1 MTDLGPN
8 PPAPEPDDRSESG
21 REGADGANAAR
32 GPAARESG
40 DDGAELPDHPE
51 PSGPDG
57 SSAPRRP
64 FGSAGSA
71 SSAGPAGL
79 VDPPDAPDP
88 AAEPSASDDGGGD
101 DTGPGAG
108 TGGQAQPTD
117 PPYGANGT
125 AGPGRRGGLFDSA
138 GGTGFWSAPGA
149 AKGSAGGRGDEQ
161 PGSVPPFADFGS
173 ETGTQRPGYGSGPR
187 VPLPGPRSAADDAA
201 RLPILDGS
209 SPPPP
214 DGPGPV
220 NPHPVTP
227 GDLSWAEPDWNDALL
242 RARRAGRAYVYLNL
256 VEQRLRSVVRQVL
269 LPVYGS
275 TDQTG
280 HDDGAWV
287 SAAAGPTQSE
297 WVERAEAVRE
307 MSRRRGYIV
316 DPADDD
322 LVAFLTL
329 PQLRELL
336 VRNWW
341 CFAPY
346 LGDRRAIERALEE
359 VEIGRHIVARN
370 RVLSPDVLRQVEQ
383 ACTRVLAE
391 LDGRLGRHAGERL
404 ALDAVEEL
412 FAGRYGDLV
421 GVFPDRSSLQ
431 RKLPFA
437 DLVADARTIDAMGV
451 SLNLLC
457 QNYSG
462 RELHRQAASGCR
474 MRLLFLNPAGDAM
487 RQREKDEGFKRGIL
501 ARLTTMNILHAR
513 RIRAKL
519 AEPARIEIRVYEET
533 PRFNAYLV
541 DGDAAVVQ
549 PYLRRSRGVESPSF
563 VLRAGSDAADPRRGL
578 FTVFQE
584 EFDQL
589 WESGKRTA

>member
-1 MTDLGPN
+1 MRLGTLMTDLGPN
-8 PPAPEPDDRSESG
+8 PPAPEPDDLPDSG
-21 REGADGANAAR
+21 RDGADGPNRAR
-32 GPAARESG
+32 GPA
-40 DDGAELPDHPE
+40 DDLPDPTAPE
-51 PSGPDG
+51 EPAPGT
-57 SSAPRRP
+57 PRR
-64 FGSAGSA
+64 
-71 SSAGPAGL
+71 
-79 VDPPDAPDP
+79 
-88 AAEPSASDDGGGD
+88 
-101 DTGPGAG
+101 GPGSGGG
-108 TGGQAQPTD
+108 TGGRGADAD
-117 PPYGANGT
+117 PGRLTGPLGPLGGLGGLPGGSRGGSTARGDGARPGSADALGDLGDLGDFGDSSGDGGTPRPGSGAN
-125 AGPGRRGGLFDSA
+125 S
-138 GGTGFWSAPGA
+138 
-149 AKGSAGGRGDEQ
+149 
-161 PGSVPPFADFGS
+161 
-173 ETGTQRPGYGSGPR
+173 GSGAR
-187 VPLPGPRSAADDAA
+187 VPLPGPRSAADDGLLL
-201 RLPILDGS
+201 RLDGGG
-209 SPPPP
+209 PPPP
-214 DGPGPV
+214 GGAGPALPD
-220 NPHPVTP
+220 PTEP
-227 GDLSWAEPDWNDALL
+227 GDLSWAEEDWGDALL

-269 LPVYGS
+269 LPVYG
-275 TDQTG
+275 TG
-280 HDDGAWV
+280 EAGAQGQDDGAWV
-287 SAAAGPTQSE
+287 AAAAGPTQSE

-346 LGDRRAIERALEE
+346 LHDRRALERALEE

-370 RVLSPDVLRQVEQ
+370 RVLSPDVLRQVEH

-421 GVFPDRSSLQ
+421 AVFPDRSALQ

-437 DLVADARTIDAMGV
+437 ELVGEAQEIDAMGV

-462 RELHRQAASGCR
+462 RELHRLAAAGCR

-487 RQREKDEGFKRGIL
+487 RQREKDEGLKRGIL
-501 ARLTTMNILHAR
+501 GRLTTMNILHAR

-519 AEPARIEIRVYEET
+519 ADPGHIEIRLYEET

-563 VLRAGSDAADPRRGL
+563 VLRAGAGEAELRRGIFPL
-578 FTVFQE
+578 FRE

-589 WESGKRTA
+589 WAAGRRTA

>member
-1 MTDLGPN
+1 MRLGTLMTDLGPN
-8 PPAPEPDDRSESG
+8 PPAPEPDDLPDSG
-21 REGADGANAAR
+21 REGADR
-32 GPAARESG
+32 PHGPA
-40 DDGAELPDHPE
+40 DDLPDPTAPEDPVPGGGAE
-51 PSGPDG
+51 
-57 SSAPRRP
+57 
-64 FGSAGSA
+64 
-71 SSAGPAGL
+71 
-79 VDPPDAPDP
+79 
-88 AAEPSASDDGGGD
+88 GGGETGG
-101 DTGPGAG
+101 TGPGS
-108 TGGQAQPTD
+108 
-117 PPYGANGT
+117 
-125 AGPGRRGGLFDSA
+125 PGKPA
-138 GGTGFWSAPGA
+138 GGTGRTARTVGLGPGA
-149 AKGSAGGRGDEQ
+149 AMSGGAGDPGGS
-161 PGSVPPFADFGS
+161 
-173 ETGTQRPGYGSGPR
+173 RPGQGNGSR
-187 VPLPGPRSAADDAA
+187 VPFPSPRSAADDGD
-201 RLPILDGS
+201 LPLLDGS
-209 SPPPP
+209 GPPPP
-214 DGPGPV
+214 EGPGPAT
-220 NPHPVTP
+220 PDPADP
-227 GDLSWAEPDWNDALL
+227 GDLSWAEDDWSDALM

-256 VEQRLRSVVRQVL
+256 VEQRLRAVVREVL
-269 LPVYGS
+269 QPVYGTVES
-275 TDQTG
+275 AV

-287 SAAAGPTQSE
+287 VAAAGPTQSE

-346 LGDRRAIERALEE
+346 LSDRRSLERALEE

-370 RVLSPDVLRQVEQ
+370 RVLSPDVLRQVER

-412 FAGRYGDLV
+412 FSGRYGDLV
-421 GVFPDRSSLQ
+421 AVFPDRSSLQ

-437 DLVADARTIDAMGV
+437 DLVGEANAIDAMGV

-462 RELHRQAASGCR
+462 RELHRLAAAGCR

-487 RQREKDEGFKRGIL
+487 RQREKDEGVKRGIL
-501 ARLTTMNILHAR
+501 SRLTTLNILHAR
-513 RIRAKL
+513 KIRAKL
-519 AEPARIEIRVYEET
+519 AEPARIEIRLYEET

-563 VLRAGSDAADPRRGL
+563 VMRSGNGAVDPRRGL
-578 FTVFQE
+578 FALFQE

-589 WESGKRTA
+589 WEAGKRTA

>member
-8 PPAPEPDDRSESG
+8 ASAPDPDDRPESESPRPRQPDTPRG
-21 REGADGANAAR
+21 RFGDGVRDTDEPRRPGPQDGDGDDEDADDPEGDAEDGTGADDEPT
-32 GPAARESG
+32 GPTDS
-40 DDGAELPDHPE
+40 
-51 PSGPDG
+51 G
-57 SSAPRRP
+57 SSAEH
-64 FGSAGSA
+64 
-71 SSAGPAGL
+71 GP
-79 VDPPDAPDP
+79 
-88 AAEPSASDDGGGD
+88 
-101 DTGPGAG
+101 GPGAARRQG
-108 TGGQAQPTD
+108 RGHEDGDD
-117 PPYGANGT
+117 PAPGANGT
-125 AGPGRRGGLFDSA
+125 PGSARRSGLF
-138 GGTGFWSAPGA
+138 GTPGTTGFWSPPGSSATGGPPAPP
-149 AKGSAGGRGDEQ
+149 SGGRGGQD
-161 PGSVPPFADFGS
+161 PGAVPPFADGS
-173 ETGTQRPGYGSGPR
+173 DPGLQRPGFGSAR

-201 RLPILDGS
+201 LLPLLDGS
-209 SPPPP
+209 GPPPP
-214 DGPGPV
+214 DGPGPI
-220 NPHPVTP
+220 NPDPVEP
-227 GDLSWAEPDWNDALL
+227 GDLSWDETDWNDALL

-269 LPVYGS
+269 EPVYGS
-275 TDQTG
+275 TEHPG
-280 HDDGAWV
+280 RDDGGWV
-287 SAAAGPTQSE
+287 AAAAGPTQSD

-329 PQLRELL
+329 PQLRELV

-346 LGDRRAIERALEE
+346 LSDRRALERALEE

-370 RVLSPDVLRQVEQ
+370 RMLSSDVLRQVER

-431 RKLPFA
+431 RRLPFA
-437 DLVADARTIDAMGV
+437 DLVGEARSIDAMGV
-451 SLNLLC
+451 SLNLIC

-462 RELHRQAASGCR
+462 RELHRRAASGCR
-474 MRLLFLNPAGDAM
+474 MRLLFLNPVGDAM
-487 RQREKDEGFKRGIL
+487 RQREKDEGLKRGIL

-513 RIRAKL
+513 KIRAKL
-519 AEPARIEIRVYEET
+519 ADPARIEIRVYDET

-563 VLRAGSDAADPRRGL
+563 VLRAGGNAADPRRGL
-578 FTVFQE
+578 YALFQE
-584 EFDQL
+584 EFEQV
-589 WESGKRTA
+589 WAAGKRTA

>member
-8 PPAPEPDDRSESG
+8 ASAPDPDDRPESESPRPRHPDRPRGPLGDG
-21 REGADGANAAR
+21 RRDAGRPGPPDPADDEDDED
-32 GPAARESG
+32 GPAANTGGSG
-40 DDGAELPDHPE
+40 TSDDDGTT
-51 PSGPDG
+51 GPADTG
-57 SSAPRRP
+57 SS
-64 FGSAGSA
+64 
-71 SSAGPAGL
+71 
-79 VDPPDAPDP
+79 
-88 AAEPSASDDGGGD
+88 
-101 DTGPGAG
+101 TGPGRDSG
-108 TGGQAQPTD
+108 D
-117 PPYGANGT
+117 PAPGANGT
-125 AGPGRRGGLFDSA
+125 TGSGRAGGLFGSTA
-138 GGTGFWSAPGA
+138 GTTGFWSPPGTA
-149 AKGSAGGRGDEQ
+149 GGATHGTSGGRGSQD
-161 PGSVPPFADFGS
+161 PGPVPPFADLG
-173 ETGTQRPGYGSGPR
+173 GDPGLQRPGFGSAR

-201 RLPILDGS
+201 LLPHLDGS
-209 SPPPP
+209 GPPPP
-214 DGPGPV
+214 DGPGPI
-220 NPHPVTP
+220 NPHPAEP
-227 GDLSWAEPDWNDALL
+227 GDLTWDESDWNDALL

-269 LPVYGS
+269 QPVYGNPE
-275 TDQTG
+275 QTG
-280 HDDGAWV
+280 PDDGAWV
-287 SAAAGPTQSE
+287 AAAAGPTQSD

-322 LVAFLTL
+322 LVSFLTL

-346 LGDRRAIERALEE
+346 LSDRRALERALEE

-421 GVFPDRSSLQ
+421 AVFADRSSLQ

-437 DLVADARTIDAMGV
+437 DLVGEARSIDAVGV
-451 SLNLLC
+451 SLNLIC

-462 RELHRQAASGCR
+462 RELHRRAASGCR

-487 RQREKDEGFKRGIL
+487 RQREKDEGLKRGIL
-501 ARLTTMNILHAR
+501 SRLTTMNILHAR
-513 RIRAKL
+513 KIRAKL
-519 AEPARIEIRVYEET
+519 ADPARIEIRVYDET
-533 PRFNAYLV
+533 PRLNAYLV

-578 FTVFQE
+578 YAVFQE
-584 EFDQL
+584 EFEQL
-589 WESGKRTA
+589 WAAGKRTA